1 MKKRSPSV
9 EKTAE
14 TRKRITLA
22 ALNEFNQLGYANSK
36 IASIAV
42 SAGVGKGTI
51 YSYFETKEKL
61 FEGVI
66 DYLIEDTYH
75 PIQSNE
81 LTDNVSVAAFI
92 LQQMLPAIDNIESAG
107 RANIARLVLS
117 EGKNF
122 EHIRELYEQKIY
134 QPGQVELQK
143 LIQIAIDRKELPPD
157 SQPEILTVL
166 ILAPIW
172 MGIVHNGILSPH
184 QAQNIRTLFEINIR
198 NIFCSAFTPC

>member
-14 TRKRITLA
+14 TRKKIIIA

-42 SAGVGKGTI
+42 SAGIGKGTI

-75 PIQSNE
+75 PIQSDE
-81 LTDNVSVAAFI
+81 LTPDITVADFI
-92 LQQMLPAIDNIESAG
+92 LQQMLPAIDNLESAG

-122 EHIRELYEQKIY
+122 DHIRELYLQKIY
-134 QPGQVELQK
+134 QPGQAELQK
-143 LIQIAIDRKELPPD
+143 LIQIAVQRKELPMGTD
-157 SQPEILTVL
+157 SEILALL

-172 MGIVHNGILSPH
+172 MGIVHNGILSP
-184 QAQNIRTLFEINIR
+184 QNAQCIQSLFEINIR
-198 NIFCSAFTPC
+198 NIFKPVN

>member
-14 TRKRITLA
+14 TRKKIIIA

-42 SAGVGKGTI
+42 SAGIGKGTI

-75 PIQSNE
+75 PIQSGE
-81 LTDNVSVAAFI
+81 LTPDITVADFI
-92 LQQMLPAIDNIESAG
+92 LQQMLPAIDNLESAG

-122 EHIRELYEQKIY
+122 DHIRELYLQKIY
-134 QPGQVELQK
+134 QPGQAELQK
-143 LIQIAIDRKELPPD
+143 LIQIAVQRKELPMGTD
-157 SQPEILTVL
+157 SQIVALL

-172 MGIVHNGILSPH
+172 MGIVHNGILSP
-184 QAQNIRTLFEINIR
+184 QNAQCIQSLFEINIR
-198 NIFCSAFTPC
+198 NIFKPVN

>member
-14 TRKRITLA
+14 TRKKIIVA
-22 ALNEFNQLGYANSK
+22 ALNEFNHLGYANSK

-42 SAGVGKGTI
+42 SAGLGKGTI

-66 DYLIEDTYH
+66 DYLIQDTYH
-75 PIQSNE
+75 PIQSDE
-81 LTDNVSVAAFI
+81 LTADVKVADFI
-92 LQQMLPAIDNIESAG
+92 LQQMMPAIDNIESAG
-107 RANIARLVLS
+107 RANIARLILS

-122 EHIRELYEQKIY
+122 EHIRELYLQKIY

-143 LIQIAIDRKELPPD
+143 LIEIAVERKELPAESDPKV
-157 SQPEILTVL
+157 LTLL

-172 MGIVHNGILSPH
+172 MGIVHNGILSPAH
-184 QAQNIRTLFEINIR
+184 AQCIQSLFEINIR
-198 NIFCSAFTPC
+198 NIFKPAS

>member
-14 TRKRITLA
+14 TRKKIIIS

-42 SAGVGKGTI
+42 SAGIGKGTI

-75 PIQSNE
+75 PIQSDE
-81 LTDNVSVAAFI
+81 LTPDISVADFI
-92 LQQMLPAIDNIESAG
+92 LQQMLPAIDNLESAG

-122 EHIRELYEQKIY
+122 DHIRELYLQKIY
-134 QPGQVELQK
+134 QPGQAELQK
-143 LIQIAIDRKELPPD
+143 LIQIAVQRKELPMGTD
-157 SQPEILTVL
+157 SEILALL

-172 MGIVHNGILSPH
+172 MGIVHNGILSP
-184 QAQNIRTLFEINIR
+184 QNAQCIQSLFEINIR
-198 NIFCSAFTPC
+198 NIFKPVN

>member
-14 TRKRITLA
+14 TRKKIIVA
-22 ALNEFNQLGYANSK
+22 ALNEFNHLGYANSK

-42 SAGVGKGTI
+42 SAGLGKGTI

-66 DYLIEDTYH
+66 DYLIQDTYH
-75 PIQSNE
+75 PIQSDE
-81 LTDNVSVAAFI
+81 LTADVKVADFI
-92 LQQMLPAIDNIESAG
+92 LQQMMPAIDNIESAG
-107 RANIARLVLS
+107 RANIARLILS

-122 EHIRELYEQKIY
+122 EHIRELYLQKIY

-143 LIQIAIDRKELPPD
+143 LIEIAVERKELPAQSDPKA
-157 SQPEILTVL
+157 LTLL

-172 MGIVHNGILSPH
+172 MGIVHNGILSPAH
-184 QAQNIRTLFEINIR
+184 AQCIQSLFEINIH
-198 NIFCSAFTPC
+198 NIFKPAS

>member
-14 TRKRITLA
+14 TRKKIIIS

-42 SAGVGKGTI
+42 SAGIGKGTI

-75 PIQSNE
+75 PIQSGE
-81 LTDNVSVAAFI
+81 LTPDNTVVDFI
-92 LQQMLPAIDNIESAG
+92 LQQMLPAIDNLESAG

-122 EHIRELYEQKIY
+122 DHIRELYLQKIY
-134 QPGQVELQK
+134 QPGQAELQK
-143 LIQIAIDRKELPPD
+143 LIQIAVQRKELPMGTD
-157 SQPEILTVL
+157 SEIVALL

-172 MGIVHNGILSPH
+172 MGIVHNGILSP
-184 QAQNIRTLFEINIR
+184 QNAQCIQSLFEINIR
-198 NIFCSAFTPC
+198 NIFKPVN

>member
-14 TRKRITLA
+14 TRKKIIVA
-22 ALNEFNQLGYANSK
+22 ALNEFNHLGYANSK

-42 SAGVGKGTI
+42 SAGLGKGTI

-75 PIQSNE
+75 PIQSDE
-81 LTDNVSVAAFI
+81 LTADVKVADFI
-92 LQQMLPAIDNIESAG
+92 LQQMMPAIDNIESAG
-107 RANIARLVLS
+107 RANIARLILS

-122 EHIRELYEQKIY
+122 EHIRELYLQKIY

-143 LIQIAIDRKELPPD
+143 LIEIAVERKELPAQSDPKA
-157 SQPEILTVL
+157 LTLL

-172 MGIVHNGILSPH
+172 MGIVHNGILSPAH
-184 QAQNIRTLFEINIR
+184 AQCIQSLFEINIR
-198 NIFCSAFTPC
+198 NIFKPAS

>member
-14 TRKRITLA
+14 TRKKIIVA
-22 ALNEFNQLGYANSK
+22 ALNEFNHLGYANSK

-42 SAGVGKGTI
+42 SAGLGKGTI

-66 DYLIEDTYH
+66 DYLIQDTYH
-75 PIQSNE
+75 PIQSDE
-81 LTDNVSVAAFI
+81 LTADVKVADFI
-92 LQQMLPAIDNIESAG
+92 LQQMMPAIDNIESAG
-107 RANIARLVLS
+107 RANIARLILS

-122 EHIRELYEQKIY
+122 EHIRELYLQKIY

-143 LIQIAIDRKELPPD
+143 LIEIAVERKELPAQSDPKA
-157 SQPEILTVL
+157 LTLL

-172 MGIVHNGILSPH
+172 MGIVHNGILSPAH
-184 QAQNIRTLFEINIR
+184 AQCIQSLFEINIR
-198 NIFCSAFTPC
+198 NIFKPAS

>member
-14 TRKRITLA
+14 TRKKIIVA
-22 ALNEFNQLGYANSK
+22 ALNEFNHLGYANSK

-42 SAGVGKGTI
+42 SAGLGKGTI

-75 PIQSNE
+75 PIQSDE
-81 LTDNVSVAAFI
+81 LTADVKVADFI
-92 LQQMLPAIDNIESAG
+92 LQQMMPAIDNIESAG
-107 RANIARLVLS
+107 RANIARLILS

-122 EHIRELYEQKIY
+122 EHIRELYSQKIY

-143 LIQIAIDRKELPPD
+143 LIEIAVERKELPAQSDPKA
-157 SQPEILTVL
+157 LTLL

-172 MGIVHNGILSPH
+172 MGIVHNGILSPAH
-184 QAQNIRTLFEINIR
+184 AQCIQSLFEINIR
-198 NIFCSAFTPC
+198 NIFKPAS

>member
-14 TRKRITLA
+14 TRKKIIVA
-22 ALNEFNQLGYANSK
+22 ALNEFNHLGYASSK

-42 SAGVGKGTI
+42 SAGLGKGTI

-66 DYLIEDTYH
+66 DYLIQDTYH
-75 PIQSNE
+75 PIQSDE
-81 LTDNVSVAAFI
+81 LTADVTVADFI
-92 LQQMLPAIDNIESAG
+92 LQQMMPAIDNIESAG
-107 RANIARLVLS
+107 RANIARLILS

-122 EHIRELYEQKIY
+122 EHIRELYLQKIY

-143 LIQIAIDRKELPPD
+143 LIKIAVERKELPAE
-157 SQPEILTVL
+157 SYPEVLTLL

-172 MGIVHNGILSPH
+172 MGIVHNGILSPDH
-184 QAQNIRTLFEINIR
+184 AQCIQSLFEINIR
-198 NIFCSAFTPC
+198 NIFKSAS

>member
-1 MKKRSPSV
+1 MILLMKKRSPSV

-14 TRKRITLA
+14 TRQKIILA
-22 ALNEFNQLGYANSK
+22 ALNEFNRLGYANSK
-36 IASIAV
+36 IASIAEA
-42 SAGVGKGTI
+42 AGLGKGTI

-75 PIQSNE
+75 PIQSSE
-81 LTDNVSVAAFI
+81 LRDDCAVADFI
-92 LQQMLPAIDNIESAG
+92 IEQMAPAVDNIESTG
-107 RANIARLVLS
+107 RANIARLILS
-117 EGKNF
+117 EGHNF

-143 LIQIAIDRKELPPD
+143 LVEIAIQRKELASDYKPK
-157 SQPEILTVL
+157 EIALL

-172 MGIVHNGILSPH
+172 MGIVHNGFFSLH
-184 QAQNIRTLFEINIR
+184 YQQDIRSLFEMNVR
-198 NIFCSAFTPC
+198 NIFKH

>member
-14 TRKRITLA
+14 TRKKIIVA
-22 ALNEFNQLGYANSK
+22 ALNEFNHLGYANSK

-42 SAGVGKGTI
+42 SAGLGKGTI

-66 DYLIEDTYH
+66 DYLIQDTYH
-75 PIQSNE
+75 PIQSDE
-81 LTDNVSVAAFI
+81 LTANMKVADFI
-92 LQQMLPAIDNIESAG
+92 LQQMMPAIDNIESAG
-107 RANIARLVLS
+107 RANIARLILS

-122 EHIRELYEQKIY
+122 EHIRELYLQKIY

-143 LIQIAIDRKELPPD
+143 LIEIAVERKELPAQSDPKA
-157 SQPEILTVL
+157 LTLL

-172 MGIVHNGILSPH
+172 MGIVHNGILSPAH
-184 QAQNIRTLFEINIR
+184 AQCIQSLFEINIR
-198 NIFCSAFTPC
+198 NIFKPAS

>member
-14 TRKRITLA
+14 TRKKIIIS

-42 SAGVGKGTI
+42 SAGIGKGTI

-75 PIQSNE
+75 PIQSDE
-81 LTDNVSVAAFI
+81 LTADITVADFI
-92 LQQMLPAIDNIESAG
+92 LQQMLPAIDNLESAG

-122 EHIRELYEQKIY
+122 DHIRELYLQKIY
-134 QPGQVELQK
+134 QPGQAELQK
-143 LIQIAIDRKELPPD
+143 LIQIAVQRKELPLGTD
-157 SQPEILTVL
+157 SEIVALL

-172 MGIVHNGILSPH
+172 MGIVHNGILSP
-184 QAQNIRTLFEINIR
+184 QNAQCIQSLFEINIR
-198 NIFCSAFTPC
+198 NIFKPVN

>member
-14 TRKRITLA
+14 TRKKIIVA
-22 ALNEFNQLGYANSK
+22 ALNEFNHLGYANSK

-42 SAGVGKGTI
+42 SAGLGKGTI

-66 DYLIEDTYH
+66 DYLIQDTYH
-75 PIQSNE
+75 PIQSDE
-81 LTDNVSVAAFI
+81 LTADMKVADFI
-92 LQQMLPAIDNIESAG
+92 LQQMMPAIDNIESAG
-107 RANIARLVLS
+107 RANIARLILS

-122 EHIRELYEQKIY
+122 EHIRELYLQKIY

-143 LIQIAIDRKELPPD
+143 LIEIAVERKELPAQSDPKA
-157 SQPEILTVL
+157 LTLL

-172 MGIVHNGILSPH
+172 MGIVHNGILSPAH
-184 QAQNIRTLFEINIR
+184 AQCIQSLFEINIR
-198 NIFCSAFTPC
+198 NIFKPAS

>member
-14 TRKRITLA
+14 TRKKIIIA

-42 SAGVGKGTI
+42 SAGIGKGTI

-75 PIQSNE
+75 PIQSDE
-81 LTDNVSVAAFI
+81 LTPDITVADFI
-92 LQQMLPAIDNIESAG
+92 LQQMLPAIDNLESAG

-122 EHIRELYEQKIY
+122 DHIRELYLQKIY
-134 QPGQVELQK
+134 QPGQAELQK
-143 LIQIAIDRKELPPD
+143 LIQIAVQRKELPLGTD
-157 SQPEILTVL
+157 SEIVALL

-172 MGIVHNGILSPH
+172 MGIVHNGILSP
-184 QAQNIRTLFEINIR
+184 QNAQCIQSLFEINIR
-198 NIFCSAFTPC
+198 NIFKPVN

>member
-14 TRKRITLA
+14 TRKKIIIA

-42 SAGVGKGTI
+42 SAGIGKGTI

-75 PIQSNE
+75 PIQSDE
-81 LTDNVSVAAFI
+81 LTPDITVADFI
-92 LQQMLPAIDNIESAG
+92 LQQMLPAIDNLESAG

-122 EHIRELYEQKIY
+122 DHIRELYLQKIY
-134 QPGQVELQK
+134 QPGQAELQK
-143 LIQIAIDRKELPPD
+143 LIQIAVQRKELPLKTD
-157 SQPEILTVL
+157 SEILALL

-172 MGIVHNGILSPH
+172 MGIVHNGILSP
-184 QAQNIRTLFEINIR
+184 QNAQCIQSLFEINIR
-198 NIFCSAFTPC
+198 NIFKPVN

>member
-14 TRKRITLA
+14 TRKKIIVA
-22 ALNEFNQLGYANSK
+22 ALNEFNHLGYANSK

-42 SAGVGKGTI
+42 SAGLGKGTI

-66 DYLIEDTYH
+66 DYLIQDTYH
-75 PIQSNE
+75 PIQSDE
-81 LTDNVSVAAFI
+81 LTADVKVADFI
-92 LQQMLPAIDNIESAG
+92 LQQMMPAIDNIESAG
-107 RANIARLVLS
+107 RANIARLILS

-122 EHIRELYEQKIY
+122 EHRRELYLQKIY

-143 LIQIAIDRKELPPD
+143 LIEIAVERKELPAQSDPKA
-157 SQPEILTVL
+157 LTLL

-172 MGIVHNGILSPH
+172 MGIVHNGILSPAH
-184 QAQNIRTLFEINIR
+184 AQCIQSLFEINIR
-198 NIFCSAFTPC
+198 NIFKPAS